1 MVETGR
7 RKFANPSHGW
17 TQVGVPGSVDTLCDR
32 RSSRWIV
39 FDRCLISENGCHAE
53 DLSHSSII
61 HSPRH
66 LYQAFTSWLLLFRS
80 TIDVE
85 NRDILLFE
93 VVCMALRWEG
103 DFSYRMGLVPDILC
117 EVKDL

>member
-1 MVETGR
+1 M
-7 RKFANPSHGW
+7 KFANPSHGW

-32 RSSRWIV
+32 RSSRWNV
-39 FDRCLISENGCHAE
+39 FDRCLVSENGRHAE

-66 LYQAFTSWLLLFRS
+66 LYHAFTSWLLLFRS
-80 TIDVE
+80 TIDAE

-93 VVCMALRWEG
+93 VVCVTLRWEG
-103 DFSYRMGLVPDILC
+103 DFSDRMGLVPDILC
-117 EVKDL
+117 EVEDL